1 MAMMTSISKRAISQ
15 QQQVRQ
21 PQLTQSGQV
30 NKLRAIP
37 PLQQRRMIFHW
48 TCKQT
53 KGVSLAQIF
62 HWHNLEYLQ
71 LKMKTYNTDDMQSH
85 NPSVLSQPMKYGTQ
99 FMINKVPINPI
110 SISSLVVSNNSK
122 GGD

>member
-15 QQQVRQ
+15 QLQVRQ

-37 PLQQRRMIFHW
+37 PVQQRRMIFHW
-48 TCKQT
+48 PCKKT

-62 HWHNLEYLQ
+62 HCHNLEYLQ

-85 NPSVLSQPMKYGTQ
+85 NPSVLSQPMKYRH
-99 FMINKVPINPI
+99 
-110 SISSLVVSNNSK
+110 SIYDEQSSNQPHQY
-122 GGD
+122 